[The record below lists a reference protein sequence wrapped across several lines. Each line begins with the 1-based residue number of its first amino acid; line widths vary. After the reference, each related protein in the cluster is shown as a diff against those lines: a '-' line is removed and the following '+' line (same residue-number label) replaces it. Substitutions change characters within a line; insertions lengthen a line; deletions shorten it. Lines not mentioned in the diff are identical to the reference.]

1 MRHISS
7 PVLAATLLCL
17 ALPASANLQLAQKH
31 SCTACHATDKKLV
44 GPAYQDVAK
53 KYAGQKDA
61 EAALIASVRK
71 GSSGKWGPVPM
82 PANATPS
89 DDEIKTLV
97 KWVLGGA
104 K

>member
-1 MRHISS
+1 
-7 PVLAATLLCL
+7 
-17 ALPASANLQLAQKH
+17 
-31 SCTACHATDKKLV
+31 
-44 GPAYQDVAK
+44 
-53 KYAGQKDA
+53 
-61 EAALIASVRK
+61 VRK